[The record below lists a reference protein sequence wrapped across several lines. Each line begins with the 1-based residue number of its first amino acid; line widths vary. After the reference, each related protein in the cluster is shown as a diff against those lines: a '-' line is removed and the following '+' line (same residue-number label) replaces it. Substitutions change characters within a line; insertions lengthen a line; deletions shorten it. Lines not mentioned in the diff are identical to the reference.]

1 MITAV
6 GITSL
11 NRPGRLKTA
20 GTFYEG
26 KKLIKSPDKERDDG
40 MPTSKKELGKLNR
53 AKKEKAEELAKL
65 VAGGSQAAKKK
76 LKKLEKKIK

>member
-1 MITAV
+1 MITADS
-6 GITSL
+6 ITSL
-11 NRPGRLKTA
+11 NNPEWPKTA

-26 KKLIKSPDKERDDG
+26 KKLIKSPDKERDDD

-65 VAGGSQAAKKK
+65 VAEGSQAAKKK

>member
-1 MITAV
+1 MITSAD
-6 GITSL
+6 IRSL
-11 NRPGRLKTA
+11 NCLGWLKPA

-26 KKLIKSPDKERDDG
+26 KKLIKFPYKERDDD

-65 VAGGSQAAKKK
+65 VAEGSQAAKKK